1 MSPFGQN
8 IQPGYDYD
16 DGGGG
21 QMMPSPPTPYSEL
34 PPSLSEQQLRFL
46 NLPDDVPEH
55 LRERLWGLF
64 TRHSELSNIFD
75 TGELTRA
82 RRRVRLICR
91 PMMWANSSQ
100 KNVGDI
106 SFLERMQ
113 IEHMSDLLLRKSYKQ
128 QERRLLAPQLQ
139 EMTSRAD
146 MNEANRMRSHGT
158 FGRGLN
164 AIFGG
169 RG

>member
-1 MSPFGQN
+1 
-8 IQPGYDYD
+8 
-16 DGGGG
+16 
-21 QMMPSPPTPYSEL
+21 
-34 PPSLSEQQLRFL
+34 
-46 NLPDDVPEH
+46 
-55 LRERLWGLF
+55 
-64 TRHSELSNIFD
+64 
-75 TGELTRA
+75 
-82 RRRVRLICR
+82 
-91 PMMWANSSQ
+91 
-100 KNVGDI
+100 
-106 SFLERMQ
+106 MQ

-146 MNEANRMRSHGT
+146 MNEANRMRSHGI